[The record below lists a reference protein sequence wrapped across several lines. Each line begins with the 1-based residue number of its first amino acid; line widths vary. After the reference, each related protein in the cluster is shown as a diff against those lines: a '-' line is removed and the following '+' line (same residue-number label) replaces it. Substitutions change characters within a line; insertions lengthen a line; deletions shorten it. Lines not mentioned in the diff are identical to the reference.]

1 MATRRVRQAIVI
13 SCEHGGNAVPA
24 RYRSLFAAHRAAL
37 ESHRGY
43 DRGAL
48 AMAREL
54 AAAFGA
60 PLATTTTTRLL
71 IDANRSIGHPQL
83 YSAVTRDASATQ
95 RKEMLDQHY
104 LPHRG
109 RVERLVMR
117 SIAKGH
123 AALHLSCHSFTAR
136 FDGVE
141 RSADVGL
148 LYDPGRMREA
158 ALCVAWQRQL
168 RIVAPALRVRRNYP
182 YLGKTDGFTTWFRR
196 RHPGGVYLGIELE
209 LNQAT
214 MVAARFRSRRAQ
226 VIEALARALAEQ

>member
-1 MATRRVRQAIVI
+1 MATRHVRQAIVI

-54 AAAFGA
+54 AAAFAA

-71 IDANRSIGHPQL
+71 IDTNRSVGHPQL
-83 YSAVTRDASATQ
+83 YSGVTRGANAVL
-95 RKEMLDQHY
+95 RKELLDQHY

-109 RVERLVMR
+109 RVEGLIMR
-117 SIAKGH
+117 AIAKGH
-123 AALHLSCHSFTAR
+123 AALHLACHSFTAR

-141 RSADVGL
+141 RTADVGL
-148 LYDPGRMREA
+148 LYDPARGKEA
-158 ALCVAWQRQL
+158 ALCAAWQRQL
-168 RIVAPALRVRRNYP
+168 RILAPALRVRRNYP

-214 MVAARFRSRRAQ
+214 MVSARARSRRAR
-226 VIEALARALAEQ
+226 VIEALARALAER